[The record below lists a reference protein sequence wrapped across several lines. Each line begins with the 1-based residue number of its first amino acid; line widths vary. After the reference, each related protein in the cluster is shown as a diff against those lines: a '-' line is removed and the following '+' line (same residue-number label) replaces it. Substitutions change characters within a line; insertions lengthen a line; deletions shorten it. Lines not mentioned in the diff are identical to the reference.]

1 VRGEVIVQIFYNNIT
16 VLDIGTRKLEAM
28 RAKKVGS
35 RIRVLRRDFFLP
47 EFEEKKEERLK
58 ELSKKYAVDVEDLVV
73 YSFPIE
79 NILFMNLNV
88 PPRMDKKMIKNF
100 ALIEISRN
108 LNLRPEEIV
117 VDVLEI
123 FEGKAL
129 LVVSKREH
137 IVQYINK
144 LVALGF
150 YEPDV
155 LVPDVFKYLE
165 FSIESVGRKCLII
178 YNFFEDYY
186 SILFLIGSNVVAIR
200 IVLSNLWDY
209 MEMMRESIGVPP
221 LDLVSMRNLRDSPEV
236 ERFFLS
242 NFEDILVE
250 LEREIRIT
258 SETAISSVSI
268 DEMDRFEF
276 LVDPPVL
283 SDVLDRALSN
293 SSTFSSKNFEVI
305 KPPESVETLGG
316 LGLLLRGG
324 RELGKVKSIHL

>member
-1 VRGEVIVQIFYNNIT
+1 MQIFYNNIT
-16 VLDIGTRKLEAM
+16 VLDVGVRRLEVL
-28 RAKKVGS
+28 RAKKVGAKI
-35 RIRVLRRDFFLP
+35 RILQRDFLLP
-47 EFEEKKEERLK
+47 EFEEKREKKLK
-58 ELSKKYAVDVEDLVV
+58 ELSKRYAVDVEDLVI

-88 PPRMDKKMIKNF
+88 PPKMDKRMIKNF

-117 VDVLEI
+117 VDILEI
-123 FEGKAL
+123 FEGKVL

-137 IVQYINK
+137 IVQYVNK

-150 YEPDV
+150 YEPDI
-155 LVPDVFKYLE
+155 LIPDVFKYLE
-165 FSIESVGRKCLII
+165 FSTNTVGRRCLII

-186 SILFLIGSNVVAIR
+186 SIILSIGSYVVAIR

-209 MEMMRESIGVPP
+209 MEMMRESIGIPP
-221 LDLVSMRNLRDSPEV
+221 VDLVSMRNLKDSPEV
-236 ERFFLS
+236 EKFLLT
-242 NFEDILVE
+242 NFEDILIE
-250 LEREIRIT
+250 LEREIKLT

-268 DEMDRFEF
+268 DEIDRFEF

-283 SDVLDRALSN
+283 SDVLSKALSG
-293 SSTFSSKNFEVI
+293 SSTFSSKDFEVI

>member
-1 VRGEVIVQIFYNNIT
+1 VQIFYNNIT
-16 VLDIGTRKLEAM
+16 VLDVGVRRLEVL
-28 RAKKVGS
+28 RAKKVGAKI
-35 RIRVLRRDFFLP
+35 RILQRDFLLP
-47 EFEEKKEERLK
+47 EFEEKKEKKLK
-58 ELSKKYAVDVEDLVV
+58 ELSKRYAVDVEDLVI

-88 PPRMDKKMIKNF
+88 PPKMDKRMIKNF

-117 VDVLEI
+117 VDILEI

-137 IVQYINK
+137 IVQYVNK
-144 LVALGF
+144 FVALGF
-150 YEPDV
+150 YEPDI
-155 LVPDVFKYLE
+155 LIPDVFKYLE
-165 FSIESVGRKCLII
+165 FSTNTVGRRCLII

-186 SILFLIGSNVVAIR
+186 SILFFIGSYVVAIR

-209 MEMMRESIGVPP
+209 MEMMRESIGIPP
-221 LDLVSMRNLRDSPEV
+221 VDLVSMRNLKDSPEV
-236 ERFFLS
+236 EKFFLT
-242 NFEDILVE
+242 NFEDILIE
-250 LEREIRIT
+250 LEREIRVT

-268 DEMDRFEF
+268 DEIDRFEF

-283 SDVLDRALSN
+283 SDVLSKALSG
-293 SSTFSSKNFEVI
+293 SSTFLSKDFEVI

>member
-1 VRGEVIVQIFYNNIT
+1 MQIFYNNIT
-16 VLDIGTRKLEAM
+16 VLDIGVRRLEAL
-28 RAKKVGS
+28 RAKKVGTKI
-35 RIRVLRRDFFLP
+35 RILQRDFLLP
-47 EFEEKKEERLK
+47 EFEEKKEKKLK
-58 ELSKKYAVDVEDLVV
+58 ELSKRYAVDIEDLVI

-88 PPRMDKKMIKNF
+88 PPKMDKRMIKNF

-117 VDVLEI
+117 VDILEI

-137 IVQYINK
+137 IVQYVNK
-144 LVALGF
+144 FVALGF
-150 YEPDV
+150 YEPDI
-155 LVPDVFKYLE
+155 LIPDVFKYLE
-165 FSIESVGRKCLII
+165 FSTNTVGRRCLII

-186 SILFLIGSNVVAIR
+186 SIILSIGSYVVAIR

-209 MEMMRESIGVPP
+209 MEMMRESIGIPP
-221 LDLVSMRNLRDSPEV
+221 VDLVSMRNLKDSPEV
-236 ERFFLS
+236 EKFFLT
-242 NFEDILVE
+242 NFEDILIE
-250 LEREIRIT
+250 LEREIKLT

-268 DEMDRFEF
+268 DEIDRFEF

-283 SDVLDRALSN
+283 SDVLSKALSG
-293 SSTFSSKNFEVI
+293 SSTFSSKDFEVI

>member
-1 VRGEVIVQIFYNNIT
+1 MQIFYNNIT
-16 VLDIGTRKLEAM
+16 VLDIGVRRLEAL
-28 RAKKVGS
+28 RAKKVGAKI
-35 RIRVLRRDFFLP
+35 RILQRDFLLP
-47 EFEEKKEERLK
+47 EFEEKREKKLK
-58 ELSKKYAVDVEDLVV
+58 ELSKKYAVDVEDLVI

-88 PPRMDKKMIKNF
+88 PPKMDKRMIKNF

-117 VDVLEI
+117 VDILEI

-137 IVQYINK
+137 IVQYVNK
-144 LVALGF
+144 FVALGF
-150 YEPDV
+150 YEPDI
-155 LVPDVFKYLE
+155 LIPDVFKYLE
-165 FSIESVGRKCLII
+165 FSTNTVGRRCLII

-186 SILFLIGSNVVAIR
+186 SIILSIGSYVVAIR

-209 MEMMRESIGVPP
+209 MEMMRESIGIPP
-221 LDLVSMRNLRDSPEV
+221 VDLVSMRNLKDSPEV
-236 ERFFLS
+236 EKFFLT
-242 NFEDILVE
+242 NFEDILIE
-250 LEREIRIT
+250 LEREIRVT

-268 DEMDRFEF
+268 DEIDRFEF

-283 SDVLDRALSN
+283 SDVLSKALSG
-293 SSTFSSKNFEVI
+293 SSTFSSKDFEVI

>member
-1 VRGEVIVQIFYNNIT
+1 MQIFYNNIT
-16 VLDIGTRKLEAM
+16 VLDVGVRRLEAL
-28 RAKKVGS
+28 RAKKVGAKI
-35 RIRVLRRDFFLP
+35 RILQRDFLLP
-47 EFEEKKEERLK
+47 EFEEKKEKKLK
-58 ELSKKYAVDVEDLVV
+58 ELSKKYAVDVEDLVI

-88 PPRMDKKMIKNF
+88 PPKMDKRMIKNF

-117 VDVLEI
+117 VDILEI

-137 IVQYINK
+137 IVQYVNK
-144 LVALGF
+144 FVALGF
-150 YEPDV
+150 YEPDI
-155 LVPDVFKYLE
+155 LIPDVFKYLE
-165 FSIESVGRKCLII
+165 FSTNTVGRRCLII

-186 SILFLIGSNVVAIR
+186 SIILFIGSYVVAIR

-209 MEMMRESIGVPP
+209 MEMMRESIGIPP
-221 LDLVSMRNLRDSPEV
+221 VDLVSMRNLKDSPEV
-236 ERFFLS
+236 EKFLLT
-242 NFEDILVE
+242 NFEDILIE
-250 LEREIRIT
+250 LEREIKLT

-268 DEMDRFEF
+268 DEIDRFEF

-283 SDVLDRALSN
+283 SDVLSKALSG
-293 SSTFSSKNFEVI
+293 SSTFSSKDFEVI

>member
-1 VRGEVIVQIFYNNIT
+1 VQIFYNNIT
-16 VLDIGTRKLEAM
+16 VLDVGVRRLEAL
-28 RAKKVGS
+28 RAKKVGAKI
-35 RIRVLRRDFFLP
+35 RILQRDFLLP
-47 EFEEKKEERLK
+47 EFEEKKEKKLK
-58 ELSKKYAVDVEDLVV
+58 ELSKKYAVDVEDLVI

-88 PPRMDKKMIKNF
+88 PPKMDKRMIKNF

-117 VDVLEI
+117 VDILEI

-137 IVQYINK
+137 IVQYVNK
-144 LVALGF
+144 FVALGF
-150 YEPDV
+150 YEPDI
-155 LVPDVFKYLE
+155 LIPDVFKYLE
-165 FSIESVGRKCLII
+165 FSTNTVGRRCLII

-186 SILFLIGSNVVAIR
+186 SIILFIGSYVVAIR

-209 MEMMRESIGVPP
+209 MEMMRESIGIPP
-221 LDLVSMRNLRDSPEV
+221 VDLVSMRNLKDSPEV
-236 ERFFLS
+236 EKFLLT
-242 NFEDILVE
+242 NFEDILIE
-250 LEREIRIT
+250 LEREIKLT

-268 DEMDRFEF
+268 DEIDRFEF

-283 SDVLDRALSN
+283 SDVLSKALSG
-293 SSTFSSKNFEVI
+293 SSTFSSKDFEVI

>member
-1 VRGEVIVQIFYNNIT
+1 MQIFYNNIT
-16 VLDIGTRKLEAM
+16 VLDIGVRRLEAL
-28 RAKKVGS
+28 RAKKVGAKI
-35 RIRVLRRDFFLP
+35 RILQRDFLLP
-47 EFEEKKEERLK
+47 EFEEKREKKLK
-58 ELSKKYAVDVEDLVV
+58 ELSKKYAVDVEDLVI

-88 PPRMDKKMIKNF
+88 PPKMDKRMIKNF

-117 VDVLEI
+117 VDILEI

-137 IVQYINK
+137 IVQYVNK
-144 LVALGF
+144 FVALGF
-150 YEPDV
+150 YEPDI
-155 LVPDVFKYLE
+155 LIPDVFKYLE
-165 FSIESVGRKCLII
+165 FSTNTVGRRCLII

-186 SILFLIGSNVVAIR
+186 SIILFIGSYVVAIR

-209 MEMMRESIGVPP
+209 MEMMRESIGIPP
-221 LDLVSMRNLRDSPEV
+221 VDLVSMRNLKDSPEV
-236 ERFFLS
+236 EKFLLT
-242 NFEDILVE
+242 NFEDILIE
-250 LEREIRIT
+250 LEREIKLT

-268 DEMDRFEF
+268 DEIDRFEF

-283 SDVLDRALSN
+283 SDVLSKALSG
-293 SSTFSSKNFEVI
+293 SSTFSSKDFEVI

>member
-1 VRGEVIVQIFYNNIT
+1 VQIFYNNIT
-16 VLDIGTRKLEAM
+16 VLDVGVRRLEVL
-28 RAKKVGS
+28 RAKKVGAKI
-35 RIRVLRRDFFLP
+35 RILQRDFLLP
-47 EFEEKKEERLK
+47 EFEEKKEKKLK
-58 ELSKKYAVDVEDLVV
+58 ELSKKYAVDVEDLVI

-88 PPRMDKKMIKNF
+88 PPKMDKRMIKNF

-117 VDVLEI
+117 VDILEI

-137 IVQYINK
+137 IVQYVNK
-144 LVALGF
+144 FVALGF
-150 YEPDV
+150 YEPDI
-155 LVPDVFKYLE
+155 LIPDVFKYLE
-165 FSIESVGRKCLII
+165 FSTNTVGRRCLII

-186 SILFLIGSNVVAIR
+186 SILFFIGSYVVAIR

-209 MEMMRESIGVPP
+209 MEMMRESIGIPP
-221 LDLVSMRNLRDSPEV
+221 VDLVSMRNLKDSPEV
-236 ERFFLS
+236 EKFFLT
-242 NFEDILVE
+242 NFEDILIE
-250 LEREIRIT
+250 LEREIRVT

-268 DEMDRFEF
+268 DEIDRFEF

-283 SDVLDRALSN
+283 SDVLSKALSG
-293 SSTFSSKNFEVI
+293 SSTFSSKDFEVI

>member
-1 VRGEVIVQIFYNNIT
+1 VQIFYNNIT
-16 VLDIGTRKLEAM
+16 VLDIGVRRLEAL
-28 RAKKVGS
+28 RAKKVGAKI
-35 RIRVLRRDFFLP
+35 RILQRDFLLP
-47 EFEEKKEERLK
+47 EFEEKREKKLK
-58 ELSKKYAVDVEDLVV
+58 ELSKKYAVDVEDLVI

-88 PPRMDKKMIKNF
+88 PPKMDKRMIKNF

-117 VDVLEI
+117 VDILEI

-137 IVQYINK
+137 IVQYVNK
-144 LVALGF
+144 FVALGF
-150 YEPDV
+150 YEPDI
-155 LVPDVFKYLE
+155 LIPDVFKYLE
-165 FSIESVGRKCLII
+165 FSTNTVGRRCLII

-186 SILFLIGSNVVAIR
+186 SIILFIGSYVVAIR

-209 MEMMRESIGVPP
+209 MEMMRESIGIPP
-221 LDLVSMRNLRDSPEV
+221 VDLVSMRNLKDSPEV
-236 ERFFLS
+236 EKFLLT
-242 NFEDILVE
+242 NFEDILIE
-250 LEREIRIT
+250 LEREIKLT

-268 DEMDRFEF
+268 DEIDRFEF

-283 SDVLDRALSN
+283 SDVLSKALSG
-293 SSTFSSKNFEVI
+293 SSTFSSKDFEVI

>member
-1 VRGEVIVQIFYNNIT
+1 MQIFYNNIT
-16 VLDIGTRKLEAM
+16 VLDIGVRRLEAL
-28 RAKKVGS
+28 RAKKVGAKI
-35 RIRVLRRDFFLP
+35 RILQRDFLLP
-47 EFEEKKEERLK
+47 EFEEKREKKLK
-58 ELSKKYAVDVEDLVV
+58 ELSKKYAVDVEDLVI

-88 PPRMDKKMIKNF
+88 PPKMDKRMIKNF

-117 VDVLEI
+117 VDILEI

-137 IVQYINK
+137 IVQYVNK
-144 LVALGF
+144 FVALGF
-150 YEPDV
+150 YEPDI
-155 LVPDVFKYLE
+155 LIPDVFKYLE
-165 FSIESVGRKCLII
+165 FSTNTVGRRCLII

-186 SILFLIGSNVVAIR
+186 SIILFIGSYVVAIR

-209 MEMMRESIGVPP
+209 MEMMRESIGIPP
-221 LDLVSMRNLRDSPEV
+221 VDLVSMRNLKDSPEV
-236 ERFFLS
+236 EKFLLT
-242 NFEDILVE
+242 NFEDILIE
-250 LEREIRIT
+250 LEREIRVT

-268 DEMDRFEF
+268 DEIDRFEF

-283 SDVLDRALSN
+283 SDVLSKALSG
-293 SSTFSSKNFEVI
+293 SSTFSSKDFEVI

>member
-1 VRGEVIVQIFYNNIT
+1 MQIFYNNIT
-16 VLDIGTRKLEAM
+16 VLDVGVRRLEVL
-28 RAKKVGS
+28 RAKKVGAKI
-35 RIRVLRRDFFLP
+35 RILQRDFLLP
-47 EFEEKKEERLK
+47 EFEEKREKKLK
-58 ELSKKYAVDVEDLVV
+58 ELSKKYAVDVEDLVI

-88 PPRMDKKMIKNF
+88 PPKMDKRMIKNF

-117 VDVLEI
+117 VDILEI
-123 FEGKAL
+123 FEGKVL

-137 IVQYINK
+137 IVQYVNK

-150 YEPDV
+150 YEPDI
-155 LVPDVFKYLE
+155 LIPDVFKYLE
-165 FSIESVGRKCLII
+165 FSTNTVGRRCLII

-186 SILFLIGSNVVAIR
+186 SIILFIGSYVVAIR

-209 MEMMRESIGVPP
+209 MEMMRESIGIPP
-221 LDLVSMRNLRDSPEV
+221 VDLVSMRNLKDSPEV
-236 ERFFLS
+236 EKFLLT
-242 NFEDILVE
+242 NFEDILIE
-250 LEREIRIT
+250 LEREIKLT

-268 DEMDRFEF
+268 DEIDRFEF

-283 SDVLDRALSN
+283 SDVLSKALSG
-293 SSTFSSKNFEVI
+293 SSTFSSKDFEVI

>member
-1 VRGEVIVQIFYNNIT
+1 VQIFYNNIT
-16 VLDIGTRKLEAM
+16 VLDIGVRRLEAL
-28 RAKKVGS
+28 RAKKVGTK
-35 RIRVLRRDFFLP
+35 IRVLQRDFLLP
-47 EFEEKKEERLK
+47 EFEEKKEKKLK
-58 ELSKKYAVDVEDLVV
+58 ELSKKYAVDVEDLVI

-88 PPRMDKKMIKNF
+88 PPKMDKRMIKNF

-117 VDVLEI
+117 VDILEV

-137 IVQYINK
+137 IVQYVNK

-150 YEPDV
+150 YEPDI
-155 LVPDVFKYLE
+155 LIPDVFKYLE
-165 FSIESVGRKCLII
+165 FSNNTMGRKCLII

-186 SILFLIGSNVVAIR
+186 SIIFFIGSYVVAIR

-209 MEMMRESIGVPP
+209 MEMMRESIGIPP
-221 LDLVSMRNLRDSPEV
+221 VDLVSLGNLKDLPEV
-236 ERFFLS
+236 EKFLLT
-242 NFEDILVE
+242 NFEDILIE
-250 LEREIRIT
+250 LEREIKLT

-268 DEMDRFEF
+268 DEIDRFEF

-283 SDVLDRALSN
+283 SDVLNKALSG
-293 SSTFSSKNFEVI
+293 SSTFSSKDFEVI

>member
-1 VRGEVIVQIFYNNIT
+1 VQIFYNNIT
-16 VLDIGTRKLEAM
+16 VLDIGVRRLEAL
-28 RAKKVGS
+28 RAKKVGTKI
-35 RIRVLRRDFFLP
+35 RILQRDFLLP
-47 EFEEKKEERLK
+47 EFEEKKEKKLK
-58 ELSKKYAVDVEDLVV
+58 ELSKRYAVDIEDLVI

-88 PPRMDKKMIKNF
+88 PPKMDKRMIKNF

-117 VDVLEI
+117 VDILEI

-137 IVQYINK
+137 IVQYVNK
-144 LVALGF
+144 FVALGF
-150 YEPDV
+150 YEPDI
-155 LVPDVFKYLE
+155 LIPDVFKYLE
-165 FSIESVGRKCLII
+165 FSTNTVGRRCLII

-186 SILFLIGSNVVAIR
+186 SIILFIGSYVVAIR

-209 MEMMRESIGVPP
+209 MEMMRESIGIPP
-221 LDLVSMRNLRDSPEV
+221 VDLVSMRNLKDSPEV
-236 ERFFLS
+236 EKFLLT
-242 NFEDILVE
+242 NFEDILIE
-250 LEREIRIT
+250 LEREIKLT

-268 DEMDRFEF
+268 DEIDRFEF

-283 SDVLDRALSN
+283 SDVLSKALSG
-293 SSTFSSKNFEVI
+293 SSTFSSKDFEVI

>member
-1 VRGEVIVQIFYNNIT
+1 MQIFYNNIT
-16 VLDIGTRKLEAM
+16 VLDIGVRRLEAL
-28 RAKKVGS
+28 RAKKVGTK
-35 RIRVLRRDFFLP
+35 IRVLQRDFLLP
-47 EFEEKKEERLK
+47 EFEEKKEKKLK
-58 ELSKKYAVDVEDLVV
+58 ELSKKYAVDVEDLVI

-88 PPRMDKKMIKNF
+88 PPKMDKRMIKNF

-117 VDVLEI
+117 VDILEV

-137 IVQYINK
+137 IVQYVNK

-150 YEPDV
+150 YEPDI
-155 LVPDVFKYLE
+155 LIPDVFKYLE
-165 FSIESVGRKCLII
+165 FSNNTMGRKCLII

-186 SILFLIGSNVVAIR
+186 SIIFFIGSYVVAIR

-209 MEMMRESIGVPP
+209 MEMMRESIGIPP
-221 LDLVSMRNLRDSPEV
+221 VDLVSLGNLKDLPEV
-236 ERFFLS
+236 EKFLLT
-242 NFEDILVE
+242 NFEDILIE
-250 LEREIRIT
+250 LEREIKLT

-268 DEMDRFEF
+268 DEIDRFEF

-283 SDVLDRALSN
+283 SDVLNKALSG
-293 SSTFSSKNFEVI
+293 SSTFSSKDFEVI